1 MAGLYFHIPFCASRC
16 IYCGFY
22 STITPHAE
30 KANTMGLY
38 VDALCKEA
46 ITEKNYLFGEYSN
59 TAERIETIYFGG
71 GTPSQLNA
79 FHIEKI
85 FSCIEE
91 NYADRIVNYDD
102 MEITFECNP
111 DDVTSEFAENLRHLP
126 INRISMGAQTFSD
139 ERLKFLRRRHK
150 AADVKTAISRL
161 RNAGIENIS
170 IDLMFG
176 FPNESLDEWK
186 LDIDKA
192 IALDVEHLSA
202 YSLMYE
208 EGTPLYQLLK
218 KGLVKDMDE
227 ELYRSMY
234 DSLIE
239 RLALANYEQYEI
251 SNFAKL
257 THSAASPF
265 RSRHNSAYWSN
276 KPYLGIG
283 ASAHSYN
290 LATRRWNVD
299 NLQKYIDGITNN
311 RPVYEVEL
319 IDANTHYDD
328 IVTTALRTRSG
339 IDLSALSSPYKE
351 HIAKA
356 SAPLISQGLLAITDN
371 HLHLTRNG
379 IYVSDFVM
387 SELMY
392 V

>member
-1 MAGLYFHIPFCASRC
+1 MQRSR
-16 IYCGFY
+16 
-22 STITPHAE
+22 
-30 KANTMGLY
+30 NR
-38 VDALCKEA
+38 KE
-46 ITEKNYLFGEYSN
+46 LPFGEYSN

-71 GTPSQLNA
+71 GTPSQLQA
-79 FHIEKI
+79 CHIEKI
-85 FSCIEE
+85 FRCIAD
-91 NYADRIVNYDD
+91 NYADRMLNYSD
-102 MEITFECNP
+102 MEISLECNP
-111 DDVTSEFAENLRHLP
+111 DDITPEFAENLRHLP
-126 INRISMGAQTFSD
+126 INRVSMGAQTFSD

-150 AADVKTAISRL
+150 ASDVRTAIERL
-161 RNAGIENIS
+161 RRVGIENIS

-176 FPNESLDEWK
+176 FPNETIEQWQH
-186 LDIDKA
+186 DIDKA
-192 IALDVEHLSA
+192 IALNVEHISA

-239 RLALANYEQYEI
+239 RLAIANYEQYEI

-257 THSAASPF
+257 TYSAVSPF

-290 LATRRWNVD
+290 LSTRRWNVD

-311 RPVYEVEL
+311 RPVYEVEP

-328 IVTTALRTRSG
+328 IVTTVLRTRSG
-339 IDLSALSSPYKE
+339 INLSALSSPYKE

-356 SAPLISQGLLAITDN
+356 SAPLVSQGLLAITNN

>member
-290 LATRRWNVD
+290 LSTRRWNVD

>member
-30 KANTMGLY
+30 KANTMDLY

-59 TAERIETIYFGG
+59 TAERLETIYFGG
-71 GTPSQLNA
+71 GTPSQLQA
-79 FHIEKI
+79 CHIEKI
-85 FSCIEE
+85 FRCITD
-91 NYADRIVNYDD
+91 NYADRMLNYSD
-102 MEITFECNP
+102 MEISLECNP
-111 DDVTSEFAENLRHLP
+111 DDITPEFAENLRHLP
-126 INRISMGAQTFSD
+126 INRVSMGAQTFSD

-150 AADVKTAISRL
+150 ASDVRTAIECL
-161 RNAGIENIS
+161 RRVGIENIS

-176 FPNESLDEWK
+176 FPNETIEQWQH
-186 LDIDKA
+186 DIDKA
-192 IALDVEHLSA
+192 IALNVEHISA

-239 RLALANYEQYEI
+239 RLAIANYEQYEI

-257 THSAASPF
+257 TYSAVSPF

-290 LATRRWNVD
+290 LSTRRWNVD

-311 RPVYEVEL
+311 RPVYEVEP

-356 SAPLISQGLLAITDN
+356 SAPLVSQGLLAITDN

>member
-30 KANTMGLY
+30 KANTMDLY

-46 ITEKNYLFGEYSN
+46 VTEKNYLFGEYSN

-71 GTPSQLNA
+71 GTPSQLHA
-79 FHIEKI
+79 RHIEKI
-85 FSCIEE
+85 FRCIAE
-91 NYADRIVNYDD
+91 NYTDRMANYSD
-102 MEITFECNP
+102 MEISLECNP
-111 DDVTSEFAENLRHLP
+111 DDITTEFAENLRHLP

-150 AADVKTAISRL
+150 ASDVRTAIERL
-161 RNAGIENIS
+161 RRVGIENIS

-176 FPNESLDEWK
+176 FPNETIEQWQR
-186 LDIDKA
+186 DIDKA

-239 RLALANYEQYEI
+239 RLAIANYEQYEI

-290 LATRRWNVD
+290 LSTRRWNVD
-299 NLQKYIDGITNN
+299 DLQKYIDSITNN
-311 RPVYEVEL
+311 RPVYEVEP

-339 IDLSALSSPYKE
+339 INLSALSSPYKE

-356 SAPLISQGLLAITDN
+356 SAPLVSQGLLAITNN

>member
-1 MAGLYFHIPFCASRC
+1 MAGLYIHIPFCASRC

-22 STITPHAE
+22 STLTPHGD
-30 KANTMGLY
+30 KATTMDLY
-38 VDALCKEA
+38 VDTLCKE
-46 ITEKNYLFGEYSN
+46 IKTQKSYIFGEKSDP
-59 TAERIETIYFGG
+59 AERLETIYFGG
-71 GTPSQLNA
+71 GTPSQLHA
-79 FHIEKI
+79 RHIEKI
-85 FSCIEE
+85 FRYIAE
-91 NYADRIVNYDD
+91 NYADRMTNYAD
-102 MEITFECNP
+102 MEITLECNP
-111 DDVTSEFAENLRHLP
+111 DDITTEYAENLRHLP

-150 AADVKTAISRL
+150 AADVQTAIDRL
-161 RNAGIENIS
+161 HRAGIENIS

-176 FPNESLDEWK
+176 FPNETIEEWQ

-192 IALDVEHLSA
+192 IALNVEHISA

-208 EGTPLYQLLK
+208 EGTPLYQLLQ
-218 KGLVKDMDE
+218 KGKVKDMDE
-227 ELYRSMY
+227 ELYRTMY
-234 DSLIE
+234 DTLIDC
-239 RLALANYEQYEI
+239 LALANYEQYEI

-299 NLQKYIDGITNN
+299 DLQKYIDGITNN
-311 RPVYEVEL
+311 RPVYEVEP

-328 IVTTALRTRSG
+328 IVTTALRRRSG

-351 HIAKA
+351 HIVKA
-356 SAPLISQGLLAITDN
+356 SAPLVSQGLLAITNN

>member
-30 KANTMGLY
+30 KANTMDLY

-46 ITEKNYLFGEYSN
+46 ITEKNYLFEEYSN

-71 GTPSQLNA
+71 GTPSQLQA
-79 FHIEKI
+79 CHIEKI
-85 FSCIEE
+85 FRCIAD
-91 NYADRIVNYDD
+91 NYADRMLNYSD
-102 MEITFECNP
+102 MEISLECNP
-111 DDVTSEFAENLRHLP
+111 DDITPEFAENLRHLP

-150 AADVKTAISRL
+150 ASDVRTAIERL
-161 RNAGIENIS
+161 RRVGIENIS

-176 FPNESLDEWK
+176 FPNETIEQWQR
-186 LDIDKA
+186 DIDKA

-239 RLALANYEQYEI
+239 RLAIANYEQYEI

-290 LATRRWNVD
+290 LSTRRWNVD
-299 NLQKYIDGITNN
+299 DLQKYIDSITNN
-311 RPVYEVEL
+311 RPVYEVEP

-339 IDLSALSSPYKE
+339 INLSALSSPYKE

-356 SAPLISQGLLAITDN
+356 SAPLVSQGLLAITNN

>member
-1 MAGLYFHIPFCASRC
+1 MAGLYIHIPFCASRC

-22 STITPHAE
+22 STLTPHGD
-30 KANTMGLY
+30 KATTMDLY
-38 VDALCKEA
+38 VDTLCKE
-46 ITEKNYLFGEYSN
+46 IKTQKSYIFGDKSDP
-59 TAERIETIYFGG
+59 AERLETIYFGG
-71 GTPSQLNA
+71 GTPSQLHA
-79 FHIEKI
+79 RHIEKI
-85 FSCIEE
+85 FRCIAE
-91 NYADRIVNYDD
+91 NYADRMANYAD
-102 MEITFECNP
+102 MEITLECNP
-111 DDVTSEFAENLRHLP
+111 DDITPEYADNLRHLP

-150 AADVKTAISRL
+150 ASDVRTAIERL
-161 RNAGIENIS
+161 RRVGIENIS

-176 FPNESLDEWK
+176 FPNETIEQWQ

-192 IALDVEHLSA
+192 IALNVEHISA

-208 EGTPLYQLLK
+208 EGTPLYQLLQ

-239 RLALANYEQYEI
+239 RLAIAKYEQYEI

-257 THSAASPF
+257 TYSAASPF

-290 LATRRWNVD
+290 LSTRRWNID
-299 NLQKYIDGITNN
+299 NLQEYIDGITNN
-311 RPVYEVEL
+311 RPVYEVEP

-339 IDLSALSSPYKE
+339 INLSALSSPYKE

-356 SAPLISQGLLAITDN
+356 SAPLVSQGLLAITNN

>member
-30 KANTMGLY
+30 KANTMDLY

-46 ITEKNYLFGEYSN
+46 VTEKNYLFGEYSN

-71 GTPSQLNA
+71 GTPSQLQA
-79 FHIEKI
+79 CHIEKI
-85 FSCIEE
+85 FRCIAD
-91 NYADRIVNYDD
+91 NYADRMLNYSD
-102 MEITFECNP
+102 MEISLECNP
-111 DDVTSEFAENLRHLP
+111 DDITPEFAENLRHLP
-126 INRISMGAQTFSD
+126 INRVSMGAQTFSD

-150 AADVKTAISRL
+150 ASDVRTAIERL
-161 RNAGIENIS
+161 RRVGIENIS

-176 FPNESLDEWK
+176 FPNETIEQWQ

-192 IALDVEHLSA
+192 IALNVEHISA

-208 EGTPLYQLLK
+208 EGTPLYHLLK

-239 RLALANYEQYEI
+239 RLAIAKYEQYEI

-257 THSAASPF
+257 TYSAASPF

-290 LATRRWNVD
+290 LSTRRWNID
-299 NLQKYIDGITNN
+299 NLQEYIDGITNN
-311 RPVYEVEL
+311 RPVYEVEP

-356 SAPLISQGLLAITDN
+356 SAPLVSQGLLAITNN

>member
-1 MAGLYFHIPFCASRC
+1 
-16 IYCGFY
+16 
-22 STITPHAE
+22 
-30 KANTMGLY
+30 
-38 VDALCKEA
+38 
-46 ITEKNYLFGEYSN
+46 
-59 TAERIETIYFGG
+59 
-71 GTPSQLNA
+71 
-79 FHIEKI
+79 
-85 FSCIEE
+85 
-91 NYADRIVNYDD
+91 
-102 MEITFECNP
+102 
-111 DDVTSEFAENLRHLP
+111 
-126 INRISMGAQTFSD
+126 MGAQTFSD

-150 AADVKTAISRL
+150 AADVQTAIDHLHR
-161 RNAGIENIS
+161 AGIENIS

-176 FPNESLDEWK
+176 FPNETIEEWQ

-208 EGTPLYQLLK
+208 EGTPLYQLLQ
-218 KGLVKDMDE
+218 KGKVKDMDE
-227 ELYRSMY
+227 ELYRTMY
-234 DSLIE
+234 DTLID

-257 THSAASPF
+257 DHTTVSPF
-265 RSRHNSAYWSN
+265 RSRHNSAYWAN

-290 LATRRWNVD
+290 LSTRRWNID
-299 NLQKYIDGITNN
+299 NLQEYIDGITNN
-311 RPVYEVEL
+311 RPIYEAET
-319 IDANTHYDD
+319 IDADTHYDD
-328 IVTTALRTRSG
+328 MVTTALRTKSG
-339 IDLSALSSPYKE
+339 IDLSTLLSPYKE

-371 HLHLTRNG
+371 HLHLTRHG

>member
-30 KANTMGLY
+30 KANTMDLY

-46 ITEKNYLFGEYSN
+46 VTEKNYLFGEYSN

-71 GTPSQLNA
+71 GTPSQLQA
-79 FHIEKI
+79 CHIEKI
-85 FSCIEE
+85 FRCIAD
-91 NYADRIVNYDD
+91 NYADRMLNYSD
-102 MEITFECNP
+102 MEISLECNP
-111 DDVTSEFAENLRHLP
+111 DDITPEFAENLRHLP
-126 INRISMGAQTFSD
+126 INRVSMGAQTFSD

-150 AADVKTAISRL
+150 ASDVRTAIERL
-161 RNAGIENIS
+161 RRAGIENIS

-176 FPNESLDEWK
+176 FPNETIEQWQ

-239 RLALANYEQYEI
+239 RLAIAKYEQYEI

-257 THSAASPF
+257 TYSAASPF

-290 LATRRWNVD
+290 LSTRRWNID
-299 NLQKYIDGITNN
+299 NLQEYIDGITNN
-311 RPVYEVEL
+311 RPVYEVEP

-339 IDLSALSSPYKE
+339 INLSALSSPYKE

-356 SAPLISQGLLAITDN
+356 SAPLVSQGLLAITNN

>member
-30 KANTMGLY
+30 KANTMNLY

-71 GTPSQLNA
+71 GTPSQLQA
-79 FHIEKI
+79 CHIEKI
-85 FSCIEE
+85 FRCIAD
-91 NYADRIVNYDD
+91 NYADRMLNYSD
-102 MEITFECNP
+102 MEISLECNP
-111 DDVTSEFAENLRHLP
+111 DDITPEFAENLRHLP

-139 ERLKFLRRRHK
+139 ERLKFLRRRHT
-150 AADVKTAISRL
+150 ASDVRTAIERL
-161 RNAGIENIS
+161 RRVGIENIS

-176 FPNESLDEWK
+176 FPNETIEQWQ

-192 IALDVEHLSA
+192 IALNVEHISA

-208 EGTPLYQLLK
+208 EGTPLYQLLQ

-239 RLALANYEQYEI
+239 RLAIAKYEQYEI

-257 THSAASPF
+257 TYSAASPF

-290 LATRRWNVD
+290 LSTRRWNID
-299 NLQKYIDGITNN
+299 NLQEYIDSITNN
-311 RPVYEVEL
+311 RPVYEVEP

-356 SAPLISQGLLAITDN
+356 SAPLVSQGLLAITNN

>member
-30 KANTMGLY
+30 KANTMDLY

-71 GTPSQLNA
+71 GTPSQLQA
-79 FHIEKI
+79 CHIEKI
-85 FSCIEE
+85 FRCIAD
-91 NYADRIVNYDD
+91 NYADRMLNYSD
-102 MEITFECNP
+102 MEISLECNP
-111 DDVTSEFAENLRHLP
+111 DDITPEFAENLRHLP

-150 AADVKTAISRL
+150 ASDVRTAIERL
-161 RNAGIENIS
+161 RRVGIENIS

-176 FPNESLDEWK
+176 FPNETIEQWQ

-192 IALDVEHLSA
+192 IALNVEHISA

-208 EGTPLYQLLK
+208 EGTPLYQLLQ

-239 RLALANYEQYEI
+239 RLAIAKYEQYEI

-257 THSAASPF
+257 AHTAVSPF
-265 RSRHNSAYWSN
+265 RSRHNSAYWAN

-290 LATRRWNVD
+290 LSTRRWNMD
-299 NLQKYIDGITNN
+299 NLQEYIDGITNN
-311 RPVYEVEL
+311 RPIYEVET

-328 IVTTALRTRSG
+328 MVTTALRTKSG
-339 IDLSALSSPYKE
+339 IDLSALPSPYKE

>member
-22 STITPHAE
+22 STLTPRAE
-30 KANTMGLY
+30 KATTMDLY
-38 VDALCKEA
+38 VDALCKEVVM
-46 ITEKNYLFGEYSN
+46 EKKYIFDDKSDAADRL
-59 TAERIETIYFGG
+59 ETIYFGG

-85 FSCIEE
+85 FSCIAE
-91 NYADRIVNYDD
+91 NYADRIANYDE

-208 EGTPLYQLLK
+208 EGTPLYQLLL
-218 KGLVKDMDE
+218 KGKAKDMDE
-227 ELYRSMY
+227 ELYRTMY
-234 DSLIE
+234 DTLID

-257 THSAASPF
+257 THTDISSF
-265 RSRHNSAYWSN
+265 RSRHNSAYWAN

-290 LATRRWNVD
+290 LSTRRWNID
-299 NLQKYIDGITNN
+299 NLQEYINGITNN
-311 RPVYEVEL
+311 RPIYEVET
-319 IDANTHYDD
+319 IDADTHYDD
-328 IVTTALRTRSG
+328 MVTTALRTKSG
-339 IDLSALSSPYKE
+339 IDLTALPSPYKE
-351 HIAKA
+351 HITKA

>member
-30 KANTMGLY
+30 KANTMDLY

-71 GTPSQLNA
+71 GTPSQLQA
-79 FHIEKI
+79 CHIEKI
-85 FSCIEE
+85 FRCIAD
-91 NYADRIVNYDD
+91 NYADRMLNYSD
-102 MEITFECNP
+102 MEISLECNP
-111 DDVTSEFAENLRHLP
+111 DDITPEFAENLRHLP

-150 AADVKTAISRL
+150 ASDVRTAIERL
-161 RNAGIENIS
+161 RRVGIENIS

-176 FPNESLDEWK
+176 FPNETIEQWQ

-192 IALDVEHLSA
+192 IALNVEHISA

-208 EGTPLYQLLK
+208 EGTPLYQLLQ

-239 RLALANYEQYEI
+239 RLAIAKYEQYEI

-257 THSAASPF
+257 TYSAASPF

-290 LATRRWNVD
+290 LSTRRWNID
-299 NLQKYIDGITNN
+299 NLQEYIDSITNN
-311 RPVYEVEL
+311 RPVYEVEP

-356 SAPLISQGLLAITDN
+356 SAPLVSQGLLAITNN

>member
-30 KANTMGLY
+30 KANTMDLY

-71 GTPSQLNA
+71 GTPSQLQA
-79 FHIEKI
+79 CHIEKI
-85 FSCIEE
+85 FCCIAD
-91 NYADRIVNYDD
+91 NYADRMLNYSD
-102 MEITFECNP
+102 MEISLECNP
-111 DDVTSEFAENLRHLP
+111 DDITPEFAENLRHLP

-139 ERLKFLRRRHK
+139 ERLKFIRRRHK
-150 AADVKTAISRL
+150 ASDVRTAIERL
-161 RNAGIENIS
+161 RRVGIENIS

-176 FPNESLDEWK
+176 FPNETIEQWQ

-192 IALDVEHLSA
+192 IALNVEHISA

-218 KGLVKDMDE
+218 KGLVKDIDE

-239 RLALANYEQYEI
+239 RLAIANYEQYEI

-257 THSAASPF
+257 THSAVSPF

-290 LATRRWNVD
+290 LSTRRWNVD

-311 RPVYEVEL
+311 RPVYEVEP

-328 IVTTALRTRSG
+328 MVTTALRTKSG
-339 IDLSALSSPYKE
+339 IDLSALPSPYKE

>member
-290 LATRRWNVD
+290 LSTRRWNVD

-328 IVTTALRTRSG
+328 IVTTALRTQSG